1 MQVTKNCEEAATVRE
16 YKQPL
21 EFVSDFEGVQFRL
34 DMIGNLMF
42 LYREMLDT
50 DWSHEEEPEPYVM
63 EAYWK
68 SRGLYFSQF
77 EAIEILFQ
85 NALGEMSEIIKNAYG
100 YCWKARKAEE
110 KCDGK

>member
-1 MQVTKNCEEAATVRE
+1 MQVTKICEEAATVRE
-16 YKQPL
+16 YKHPL
-21 EFVSDFEGVQFRL
+21 DFMSDFEGVQFRL

-50 DWSHEEEPEPYVM
+50 DWSHEEKPEPYVM

-68 SRGLYFSQF
+68 RRELYFSQF

-85 NALGEMSEIIKNAYG
+85 NALGEMSAIVKNAYD
-100 YCWKARKAEE
+100 YCWKARKAGE
-110 KCDGK
+110 KHDGE